1 MSKTILG
8 GMRNWH
14 CRIERVHRRR
24 ESARRKQEEC
34 QRDAEF
40 WRESGSE
47 EGRTQ
52 EREQEEED
60 CWKAGGRLQ
69 WGAFKE
75 QVTEL
80 KE

>member
-1 MSKTILG
+1 
-8 GMRNWH
+8 MRNWH
-14 CRIERVHRRR
+14 CRIEREHRRR

-40 WRESGSE
+40 RREGGSE

-52 EREQEEED
+52 ERERTG
-60 CWKAGGRLQ
+60 GGRLQ
-69 WGAFKE
+69 WGAYKE